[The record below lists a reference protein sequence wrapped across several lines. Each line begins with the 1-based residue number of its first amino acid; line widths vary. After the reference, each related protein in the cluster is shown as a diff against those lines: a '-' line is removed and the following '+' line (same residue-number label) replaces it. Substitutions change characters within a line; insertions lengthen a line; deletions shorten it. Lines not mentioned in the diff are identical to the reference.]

1 MLSENLI
8 LFIFFLSP
16 ALSGRRFG
24 FYYRYLAQ
32 LNSDFENR
40 FTNNINLQTLPL
52 KSAIAHIADNNFSE
66 FRGSFDV
73 VVSTSEGWFRVEG
86 YRDFDGSAFGFAN
99 ALGGT
104 NIPYC
109 YDRTAGADAVVK
121 KLGEPDIKSI
131 SGSLAYNLE
140 RVPQNAQAGISAP
153 SGYVITKIN
162 ITSATANAD
171 VAYRFTTNTGVNQGF
186 TGAMSKDLSSVSSVT
201 VICEK
206 TQNITA
212 VSGSVSFN
220 VEIKKM

>member
-1 MLSENLI
+1 M
-8 LFIFFLSP
+8 
-16 ALSGRRFG
+16 
-24 FYYRYLAQ
+24 
-32 LNSDFENR
+32 
-40 FTNNINLQTLPL
+40 PL

>member
-1 MLSENLI
+1 M
-8 LFIFFLSP
+8 
-16 ALSGRRFG
+16 G
-24 FYYRYLAQ
+24 
-32 LNSDFENR
+32 LNSSWRGRFNCIDGWFDFDIIKSADDYCSGIVNGH
-40 FTNNINLQTLPL
+40 TLP
-52 KSAIAHIADNNFSE
+52 ATY
-66 FRGSFDV
+66 SF
-73 VVSTSEGWFRVEG
+73 
-86 YRDFDGSAFGFAN
+86 YRK
-99 ALGGT
+99 
-104 NIPYC
+104 P
-109 YDRTAGADAVVK
+109 GADAVLK

-162 ITSATANAD
+162 ITSVTSNAD

-186 TGAMSKDLSSVSSVT
+186 TGAMSKDLGSVSSVT

-220 VEIKKM
+220 VEISKQD

>member
-1 MLSENLI
+1 MGN
-8 LFIFFLSP
+8 
-16 ALSGRRFG
+16 RFG
-24 FYYRYLAQ
+24 
-32 LNSDFENR
+32 
-40 FTNNINLQTLPL
+40 NNINLQSLPL
-52 KSAIAHIADNNFSE
+52 NSAIAYILDNNFATHK
-66 FRGSFDV
+66 GSFDV
-73 VVSTSEGWFRVEG
+73 VISTSDGWYRVEG
-86 YRDFDGSAFGFAN
+86 YRDFDGSGFGFAN
-99 ALGGT
+99 KLGGA
-104 NIPYC
+104 NIAYC